1 MKHPKLAAATAAL
14 VALVTAA
21 GCTSDDGG
29 AGPTP
34 AAGSS
39 TTGPAPTTPAAVLA
53 AAAQRVDQQSY
64 RLDLGDG
71 GTGGDVTTLVWDPK
85 GRRGRETTTLAV
97 ANGKVVIERLVTGT
111 DVYVKVT
118 APDRRVPVWDGR
130 TWWHLGTAEAAAA
143 KRTGLD
149 NTRLASTLGTATEV
163 RATGERAYAG
173 TLDLRR
179 STEVLGDGVGGVL
192 GERAAAVPFTA
203 TVDAQGRLVHYRIEL
218 SGEQGKVSALD
229 LTYADFG
236 LPVSADK
243 PAAGLIGEDPPR
255 NIPGA

>member
-1 MKHPKLAAATAAL
+1 MKHPKLAAATAL
-14 VALVTAA
+14 VVLVTAA
-21 GCTSDDGG
+21 GCTSDGD
-29 AGPTP
+29 
-34 AAGSS
+34 AGSTPTTGPS
-39 TTGPAPTTPAAVLA
+39 ATGPAPTEPTAVLA

-64 RLDLGDG
+64 RLSLGDG
-71 GTGGDVTTLVWDPK
+71 AGGDSTTLVWDPRA
-85 GRRGRETTTLAV
+85 RRGLETTTLAV
-97 ANGKVVIERLVTGT
+97 ANGKVVIERLATGT

-149 NTRLASTLGTATEV
+149 NTRLASTLGTATGV

-179 STEVLGDGVGGVL
+179 STEVLGDGLGGVL

-203 TVDAQGRLVHYRIEL
+203 AVDAQGRLVRYRIEL
-218 SGEQGKVSALD
+218 SGEPGKTSALD

-236 LPVSADK
+236 LPVSAEK

>member
-1 MKHPKLAAATAAL
+1 MKHPKLAVATAAL

-34 AAGSS
+34 TAGSS
-39 TTGPAPTTPAAVLA
+39 TTGPAPTEPAAVLA

-64 RLDLGDG
+64 RLTLGAGAGGDG
-71 GTGGDVTTLVWDPK
+71 TTLLWDPR
-85 GRRGRETTTLAV
+85 GRRGLETTTLVV
-97 ANGKVVIERLVTGT
+97 ANGKVVIERLATGT

-130 TWWHLGTAEAAAA
+130 TWWHLGTAEAAAG
-143 KRTGLD
+143 KRTGVD
-149 NTRLASTLGTATEV
+149 NTRLASTLGTAIGV

-179 STEVLGDGVGGVL
+179 STEVLGSGMSGVL

-203 TVDAQGRLVHYRIEL
+203 TVDAQGRLVRYRIEL
-218 SGEQGKVSALD
+218 SGEPGKTSALD

-236 LPVSADK
+236 LPVSADQ

>member
-14 VALVTAA
+14 VVLVTAA
-21 GCTSDDGG
+21 GCTSDGG
-29 AGPTP
+29 AGSTPT
-34 AAGSS
+34 AGPSAS
-39 TTGPAPTTPAAVLA
+39 GPAPTAPTAVLA

-64 RLDLGDG
+64 RLSLGDG
-71 GTGGDVTTLVWDPK
+71 AGGDGTTLVWDPRA
-85 GRRGRETTTLAV
+85 RRGLETTTLAV
-97 ANGKVVIERLVTGT
+97 ANGKVVIERLATGT

-149 NTRLASTLGTATEV
+149 NTRLASTLGAATEV
-163 RATGERAYAG
+163 RATGDRAYAG

-179 STEVLGDGVGGVL
+179 NTEVLGDGLGGVL

-203 TVDAQGRLVHYRIEL
+203 TVDAQGRLVRYRIEL
-218 SGEQGKVSALD
+218 SGEPGKTSALD

-236 LPVSADK
+236 LPVSAEK
-243 PAAGLIGEDPPR
+243 PAAGLIGEDPPG

>member
-1 MKHPKLAAATAAL
+1 MKHPKLAVATAAL

-21 GCTSDDGG
+21 GCTSDGGG
-29 AGPTP
+29 AGPAPTT
-34 AAGSS
+34 GSS
-39 TTGPAPTTPAAVLA
+39 TTGPAPTEPAAVLA
-53 AAAQRVDQQSY
+53 TAAQRVDQESY
-64 RLDLGDG
+64 RLTLGAGAGGDG
-71 GTGGDVTTLVWDPK
+71 TVLLWDPK
-85 GRRGRETTTLAV
+85 GRRGLETTTLVV
-97 ANGKVVIERLVTGT
+97 ANGKVVVERLATGT

-130 TWWHLGTAEAAAA
+130 TWWHLGTAEAAAG
-143 KRTGLD
+143 KRTGVD
-149 NTRLASTLGTATEV
+149 NTRLASTLGTATGV

-179 STEVLGDGVGGVL
+179 STEVLGSGMSGVL

-203 TVDAQGRLVHYRIEL
+203 TVDAQGRLVRYRIEL
-218 SGEQGKVSALD
+218 SGEPGRASALD

-236 LPVSADK
+236 LPVSAEK
-243 PAAGLIGEDPPR
+243 PAVGLIGEDPPA

>member
-14 VALVTAA
+14 VVLVTAA
-21 GCTSDDGG
+21 GCTSDGG
-29 AGPTP
+29 AGSAPT
-34 AAGSS
+34 AGPSAS
-39 TTGPAPTTPAAVLA
+39 GPAPTAPTAVLA

-64 RLDLGDG
+64 RLSLGDG
-71 GTGGDVTTLVWDPK
+71 AGGDSTTLVWDPRA
-85 GRRGRETTTLAV
+85 RRGLETTTLAV
-97 ANGKVVIERLVTGT
+97 ANGKVVIERLATGT

-149 NTRLASTLGTATEV
+149 NTRLASTLGAATEV
-163 RATGERAYAG
+163 RATGDRAYAG

-179 STEVLGDGVGGVL
+179 STEVLGDGLGGVL

-203 TVDAQGRLVHYRIEL
+203 TVDAQGRLVRYRIEL
-218 SGEQGKVSALD
+218 SGEPGKTSALD

-236 LPVSADK
+236 LPVSAEK

>member
-21 GCTSDDGG
+21 GCTSDDSG
-29 AGPTP
+29 A
-34 AAGSS
+34 
-39 TTGPAPTTPAAVLA
+39 GPAPTAGSATTAAAPTEPAAVLA
-53 AAAQRVDQQSY
+53 TAAQRVEQQSY
-64 RLDLGDG
+64 RLTLGDG
-71 GTGGDVTTLVWDPK
+71 AGGGDTTTLVWDPR

-130 TWWHLGTAEAAAA
+130 TWWHLGTVEAAAA

-149 NTRLASTLGTATEV
+149 NTRLASTLGSATEV

-179 STEVLGDGVGGVL
+179 STEVLGEGVGGVL
-192 GERAAAVPFTA
+192 GERAATVPFTA
-203 TVDAQGRLVHYRIEL
+203 TVDAQGRLVRYRIEL
-218 SGEQGKVSALD
+218 SGEPGKTSALD

-236 LPVSADK
+236 LPVSADQ
-243 PAAGLIGEDPPR
+243 PEAGLIGEDPPR

>member
-29 AGPTP
+29 AAPTP

-53 AAAQRVDQQSY
+53 AAAQRVDQQPY
-64 RLDLGDG
+64 RLTLGDG
-71 GTGGDVTTLVWDPK
+71 GTGGDVTTLVWDPR
-85 GRRGRETTTLAV
+85 GRRGLETTTLAV
-97 ANGKVVIERLVTGT
+97 ANGKVVIERLATGT

-149 NTRLASTLGTATEV
+149 NTRLASTLGAATEV

-179 STEVLGDGVGGVL
+179 STGVLGDGVGGVL
-192 GERAAAVPFTA
+192 GDRAAAVPFTA
-203 TVDAQGRLVHYRIEL
+203 TLDAQGRLVHYRIEL
-218 SGEQGKVSALD
+218 SGGAGKVSALD